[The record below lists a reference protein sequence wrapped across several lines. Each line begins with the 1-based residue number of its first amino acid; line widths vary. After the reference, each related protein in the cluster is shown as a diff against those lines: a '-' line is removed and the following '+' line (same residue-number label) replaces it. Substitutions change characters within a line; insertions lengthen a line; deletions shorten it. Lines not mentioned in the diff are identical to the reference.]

1 MKFPKDLKSP
11 KETGLNK
18 RVVLELAR
26 RGGAN
31 KGDRAVVEQRKT
43 GETVSKKPKPTK
55 APPGGGGQLCQIS
68 LRNEKSE
75 DGVKPFHWASWWT
88 F

>member
-1 MKFPKDLKSP
+1 MKFPKDLESP

-43 GETVSKKPKPTK
+43 RETECQRNQNPQRLHQEGVVNCVSF
-55 APPGGGGQLCQIS
+55 

-75 DGVKPFHWASWWT
+75 DGIKPFP
-88 F
+88 